1 MNHAAIRLRPITRV
15 LLPLA
20 ALLWPVLQAAEPAK
34 APPAVPNDECMECHE
49 AEFKARTK
57 GGPKEWIGVRPE
69 AFAASAHGKL
79 ACVECHADIAETPH
93 ESKLAPVQ
101 CASCHKEA
109 DTAAKHAFHPRLA
122 LSPVPAGKDTA
133 CTACHGTHETLGV
146 KHADFPFASARQVAA
161 CGTCHEQETADYRN
175 SAHLFRTATGERVT
189 PDCLSCHHEN
199 ITAADPA
206 KPASSL
212 KIAQAKLCE
221 SCHVSNAEVAGKTQ
235 LGAKFV
241 SSFDHSVHGAALAE
255 GNADAASCVDCHG
268 AHAMNKAAVS
278 DAKVS
283 RLHLTETCAKCHA
296 EQAEAYTSSVHATA
310 LAKGNRDSADCTSCH
325 GEHDIRKHTDPTA
338 RVHKSNLA
346 QQVCAECHA
355 SVRLSQRY
363 GLSSET
369 FNTFSDSYHGLAVRG
384 GAVEVVNCASCHG
397 DHAIKSQFDPTSTV
411 HKDNLYKTCGECHP
425 GANTRFAMGQVHASE
440 KDRAASPWL
449 YWISN
454 VYVILIVLV
463 VGGMAV
469 HNLLDFLKKTR
480 RKLAIQKGEVVE
492 EHVAHRLYLRM
503 TLHERLQ
510 HGVLVVSF
518 VLLVVTGFMLRYPEA
533 WWVVGIRKLSSSAFE
548 LRGLAHRVAGV
559 AMVLSGVWHLWYLGF
574 TVNGRKLFKD
584 LLPQWR
590 DVTDPWHVLRYNL
603 GLAPT
608 RPAFGRFCYIEKA
621 EYWAMAWGTI
631 LMALTGAILWFD
643 NTSMGYITKLG
654 FDIARIIHFYEAVL
668 ATLAIIVWHFYFVI
682 FNPEVYPM
690 NLAWLTG
697 RMSEKE
703 MLEEHP
709 LQLEEL
715 KAAEAT
721 KAKDENQTK
730 A

>member
-1 MNHAAIRLRPITRV
+1 MTMALGAMVWLTV
-15 LLPLA
+15 LPA
-20 ALLWPVLQAAEPAK
+20 PAETTAVKPPPV
-34 APPAVPNDECMECHE
+34 VPNEDCMDCHE

-57 GGPKEWIGVRPE
+57 GGPKEWVGVRIE
-69 AFAASAHGKL
+69 AYEASVHGKL
-79 ACVECHADIAETPH
+79 ACVECHTDITETPH
-93 ESKLAPVQ
+93 DSKLAAVQ
-101 CASCHKEA
+101 CASCHKA
-109 DTAAKHAFHPRLA
+109 DDVAAKHAFHPRLA
-122 LSPVPAGKDTA
+122 LAPVPEGKDTS

-146 KHADFPFASARQVAA
+146 KHADFPFTPVRQVAT
-161 CGTCHEQETADYRN
+161 CGACHEQETADYRN
-175 SAHLFRTATGERVT
+175 SAHVFRATAGERVT
-189 PDCLSCHHEN
+189 PDCLECHQEN
-199 ITAADPA
+199 VTSANPNL
-206 KPASSL
+206 PASSL

-221 SCHVSNAEVAGKTQ
+221 SCHVGNAEVAGKTQ

-241 SSFDHSVHGAALAE
+241 SSFDQSVHGAALAG

-296 EQAEAYTSSVHATA
+296 QQADDYTSSVHATA

-355 SVRLSQRY
+355 SVRLSERY

-454 VYVILIVLV
+454 IYVVLIVVV

-480 RKLAIQKGEVVE
+480 RKLAIQKGEIVE

-533 WWVVGIRKLSSSAFE
+533 WWVVGIRQLSDSAFE
-548 LRGLAHRVAGV
+548 LRSLVHRIAGV
-559 AMVLSGVWHLWYLGF
+559 VMVLSGVWHLWYLAF
-574 TVNGRKLFKD
+574 TANGRKLFKD

-590 DVTDPWHVLRYNL
+590 DVTDPWHVLKYNL
-603 GLAPT
+603 GLSAT
-608 RPAFGRFCYIEKA
+608 KPAFDRFCYIEKA

-654 FDIARIIHFYEAVL
+654 FDIARIVHFYEAIL

-697 RMSEKE
+697 RMSEQE

-709 LQLEEL
+709 LQLAEI
-715 KAAEAT
+715 KAAEAAQAE
-721 KAKDENQTK
+721 KAAKEETPK
-730 A
+730 P